1 MRLKKSEIE
10 RAALANRFT
19 ISASGAAVARA
30 TGLTG
35 AEKARASRQ
44 ERATREFCTAEHLA
58 HAMGGTVRRAHE
70 ASETRYTLSAPH
82 VDLLQIIT
90 GLLQRSVTT

>member
-1 MRLKKSEIE
+1 MRLKKE
-10 RAALANRFT
+10 RDRT
-19 ISASGAAVARA
+19 S
-30 TGLTG
+30 
-35 AEKARASRQ
+35 
-44 ERATREFCTAEHLA
+44 RATREFCTAEHLA

-90 GLLQRSVTT
+90 GLLRRSVTT

>member
-1 MRLKKSEIE
+1 MRLKKE
-10 RAALANRFT
+10 RDRT
-19 ISASGAAVARA
+19 S
-30 TGLTG
+30 
-35 AEKARASRQ
+35 
-44 ERATREFCTAEHLA
+44 RATREFCTAEHLA

-70 ASETRYTLSAPH
+70 ASETRVTLYPFRASH